1 MGVVG
6 PLKRKENLSPLLTDD
21 DGERSVL
28 ESFKVDRLLNL
39 NTTLMKGGVEMVTC
53 LLTMET
59 LH

>member
-6 PLKRKENLSPLLTDD
+6 PLKRKENLSPSLTDD
-21 DGERSVL
+21 DGEKSVL
-28 ESFKVDRLLNL
+28 ESFKVDRMLNL
-39 NTTLMKGGVEMVTC
+39 NTTLMKGSVEMVKC